1 MVERAYRDMGVE
13 NLKYQINRG
22 EISPGKISHSSTCN
36 TIGVD
41 VLQRVTNN
49 MGNALVGVEKL
60 LQENVLPRLF
70 LLNS

>member
-22 EISPGKISHSSTCN
+22 EISPGKISRSSICN

-41 VLQRVTNN
+41 VLQGVTNN
-49 MGNALVGVEKL
+49 MGNTFVGVEKI

-70 LLNS
+70 LVKS